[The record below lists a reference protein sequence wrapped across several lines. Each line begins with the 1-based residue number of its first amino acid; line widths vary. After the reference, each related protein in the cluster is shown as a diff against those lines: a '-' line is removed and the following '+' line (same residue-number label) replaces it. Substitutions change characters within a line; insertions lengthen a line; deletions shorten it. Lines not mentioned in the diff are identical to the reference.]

1 MARQRLH
8 MIRSELIARI
18 AAQNPHLYA
27 KDVEAVVATILDT
40 MTDAL
45 ARGDRVELR
54 GFGMFEARPRPARV
68 RRNPRSQARVEKAPG
83 AAVRFKPAKA
93 MKDRLNC
100 QNPAISLRPSSNVRR
115 IGEDLIKYY

>member
-1 MARQRLH
+1 

-27 KDVEAVVATILDT
+27 KDVEAVVATILDA

-54 GFGMFEARPRPARV
+54 GFGMFEARRRPARV
-68 RRNPRSQARVEKAPG
+68 RRNPRSQAKVEKAPG

-93 MKDRLNC
+93 MKDRLN
-100 QNPAISLRPSSNVRR
+100 PAAIDPERVPDETRLSPRASPWPATA
-115 IGEDLIKYY
+115 

>member
-1 MARQRLH
+1 

-27 KDVEAVVATILDT
+27 KDVEAAVGTILDT
-40 MTDAL
+40 MTAAL

-54 GFGMFEARPRPARV
+54 GFGMFETRPRTARI
-68 RRNPRSQARVEKAPG
+68 RRNPRTQAAVEKAPG

-93 MKDRLNC
+93 MKDRLNREL
-100 QNPAISLRPSSNVRR
+100 QDPMHVAERLSRVS
-115 IGEDLIKYY
+115 

>member
-1 MARQRLH
+1 

-27 KDVEAVVATILDT
+27 KDAEAVVATILNT
-40 MTDAL
+40 MTAAL

-54 GFGMFEARPRPARV
+54 GFGMFEARPRPTRV
-68 RRNPRSQARVEKAPG
+68 RRNPRSQATVEKAPG

-93 MKDRLNC
+93 MKDRLNR
-100 QNPAISLRPSSNVRR
+100 QARDLEHEAERLRRAS
-115 IGEDLIKYY
+115 